1 MSEERL
7 SKEELNAQ
15 NKELEKRDELWD
27 QVYKVARLSATRC
40 VRIHRNLIST
50 DDVFQHLNLWAL
62 EHWHKIE
69 EWEQQESLKFK
80 LRRTFYNEAQK
91 YVARERMHHSRTPM
105 SDSFYYTHEV
115 LHELLRDV
123 WTHEGWTDTADL
135 SNEFVSKS
143 SKPAEGG
150 NRMALLSDVAAGLK
164 RLNDADQALL
174 RLRYANGGMEF
185 DALAEEYKATEE
197 AIRKRVKRAL
207 TKLQDRLGGE
217 APVWYG
223 RRRNRTNAEARE
235 EVKNN
240 D

>member
-1 MSEERL
+1 M
-7 SKEELNAQ
+7 
-15 NKELEKRDELWD
+15 DEQDKVWETIYGTAR
-27 QVYKVARLSATRC
+27 QVASRSN
-40 VRIHRNLIST
+40 RIHRGLVTT
-50 DDVFQHLNLWAL
+50 DDVYQHLSLWAL

-69 EWEQQESLKFK
+69 EWEQQESLKYK